1 MFYEVQCL
9 YSLGTKMRRPG
20 PPFKGELTLQKW
32 RDGTNAGNVR
42 LRADLL
48 GANRKP
54 ATYCLVDAVVV
65 KITESGMVVM
75 GTEVVPRNE
84 SSKANVEYYV
94 QTWWCRLL
102 PGKMEFLPEPPRELP
117 KWRRAFEP
125 MA

>member
-1 MFYEVQCL
+1 
-9 YSLGTKMRRPG
+9 MRRPG

-32 RDGTNAGNVR
+32 RDGSNPGSVR
-42 LRADLL
+42 LRADLQ

-75 GTEVVPRNE
+75 GTEVVPRNPD
-84 SSKANVEYYV
+84 SSKSNVETYPQV
-94 QTWWCRLL
+94 WWCRLQQ
-102 PGKMEFLPEPPRELP
+102 GAMEFLPEEPPELP

-125 MA
+125 MG